1 MRSVLGWVVFVA
13 IPAAPLGAQAPVA
26 PTGPLTLV
34 EAITL
39 GRQHGVDAAIARL
52 NVRAAEAR
60 TGERRAELLPNI
72 NGNASVTR
80 QTLNLDEFGIPGA
93 GGVTPPFSI
102 YSLQLRGTQTLLDL
116 SAIARLR
123 AGRDTAVAAGL
134 DAQAAGELSGATAGL
149 AYLQVLSADEAVQAR
164 TADSTVAAELL

>member
-52 NVRAAEAR
+52 NVRAAEAH
-60 TGERRAELLPNI
+60 TGQRRAEWLPNS
-72 NGNASVTR
+72 GGGPSVTR
-80 QTLNLDEFGIPGA
+80 QTLNLEEFGIPGA
-93 GGVTPPFSI
+93 GGAPPAFSTN
-102 YSLQLRGTQTLLDL
+102 SLQLRGTQPLLAL

-123 AGRDTAVAAGL
+123 AG
-134 DAQAAGELSGATAGL
+134 
-149 AYLQVLSADEAVQAR
+149 
-164 TADSTVAAELL
+164 